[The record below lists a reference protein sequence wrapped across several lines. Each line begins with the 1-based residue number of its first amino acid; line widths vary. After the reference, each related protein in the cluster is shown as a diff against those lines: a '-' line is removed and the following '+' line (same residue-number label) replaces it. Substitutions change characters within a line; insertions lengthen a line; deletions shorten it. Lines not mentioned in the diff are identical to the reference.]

1 MGGILN
7 DKERVYLK
15 AVIDPFRERVEAI
28 YKGNIYFENSTEEYI
43 GICFKNEETILPHFK
58 KGIMYKG
65 MEINKEYSLENLN
78 L

>member
-7 DKERVYLK
+7 DKERAYLK
-15 AVIDPFRERVEAI
+15 AVIEPFRERVEVI
-28 YKGNIYFENSTEEYI
+28 YKGNVYFENSTEEYI

-58 KGIMYKG
+58 KGTMYKD
-65 MEINKEYSLENLN
+65 MEINKEYSLEDLN